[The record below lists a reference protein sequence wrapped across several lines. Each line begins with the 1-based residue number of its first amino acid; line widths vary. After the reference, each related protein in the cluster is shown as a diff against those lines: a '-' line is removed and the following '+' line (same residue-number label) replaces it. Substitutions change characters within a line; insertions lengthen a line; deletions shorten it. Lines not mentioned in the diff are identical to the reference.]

1 MASSSSGGSGS
12 SSSSGFALRLWAR
25 VHPAFAV
32 DTDEIG
38 EYTPKLGTL
47 TNAVSFGILVLTMV
61 GGASGPPLGA
71 AHVSPLLAG

>member
-1 MASSSSGGSGS
+1 MAFSSRADGGSGL
-12 SSSSGFALRLWAR
+12 AHRLWAR

-32 DTDEIG
+32 DTDQLG

-61 GGASGPPLGA
+61 GG
-71 AHVSPLLAG
+71 

>member
-1 MASSSSGGSGS
+1 MALSSSGGSLSGS
-12 SSSSGFALRLWAR
+12 GTTLVRLWAR

-32 DTDEIG
+32 DTDEVG

-61 GGASGPPLGA
+61 GGASLVLEEHP
-71 AHVSPLLAG
+71 AGGC